1 MNKEVIT
8 KLNGYLANL
17 GVAYIKMHNLHW
29 NVVGLNFKA
38 AHEYLES
45 LYDDAADALDEVAEL
60 LRKNGELP
68 LASMKDYLA
77 VATIKE
83 LETKEIS
90 ITDALATVRGDIE
103 ALNEQA
109 LAVRAAAEQSNDF
122 ATANMMEEHMSDY
135 SKKLWFITAML
146 K

>member
-109 LAVRAAAEQSNDF
+109 LAVRAAAEHSNDF